1 MTSDVPR
8 TYHTTAFAA
17 LAGVTPRALR
27 HYDRLGLLRPRRSP
41 AGYRV
46 YTERDLQTLEEIV
59 ALKFIGV
66 PLKEI
71 AAIRRR
77 ATGPF
82 VQLLRAQL
90 ETLRARRRVLTR
102 AIDAIAAAEASLRA
116 GATPD
121 AQLIRRLI
129 EVMHM
134 DQHREEII
142 TAYTALLKAK
152 AAFLASLSDDQTLAL
167 RQRWTTLVGDVR
179 ESLGED
185 PAGPK
190 AQALLDRWM
199 ALLQE
204 LRGPLPPG
212 APAPDLDVAF
222 QSTSELREE
231 VWARRSEWLPPD
243 AAEQAAAVGS
253 SEEALAKVRAMAE
266 NVLGGDVLDFIQ
278 RARAARR

>member
-1 MTSDVPR
+1 MTSDASR
-8 TYHTTAFAA
+8 TYRTTAFAA

-27 HYDRLGLLRPRRSP
+27 HYDRLGLLEPRRSP
-41 AGYRV
+41 AGYRL

-71 AAIRRR
+71 TAIRRR

-82 VQLLRAQL
+82 VQVLRAQL
-90 ETLRARRRVLTR
+90 ETLRARRRLLTR

-121 AQLIRRLI
+121 AQLIKRLI

-134 DQHREEII
+134 DEQREDTIA
-142 TAYTALLKAK
+142 AYTALLKAK
-152 AAFLASLSDDQTLAL
+152 TAFLASLSDDQKLAL
-167 RQRWTTLVGDVR
+167 RQRWMTLIAEVR

-190 AQALLDRWM
+190 AQALLDRWI

-212 APAPDLDVAF
+212 APAPDLNVAF
-222 QSTSELREE
+222 QPAPDLREE

-243 AAEQAAAVGS
+243 AAEQSAGLGTA
-253 SEEALAKVRAMAE
+253 EEAMATVRAMAE
-266 NVLGGDVLDFIQ
+266 RFPGNDVMEFIQ

>member
-1 MTSDVPR
+1 MTSDVTR
-8 TYHTTAFAA
+8 TYRTTTFAA

-27 HYDRLGLLRPRRSP
+27 HYDRLGLLKPRRST
-41 AGYRV
+41 AGYRL
-46 YTERDLQTLEEIV
+46 YTERDLETLEEIV

-82 VQLLRAQL
+82 VELLRAQV

-116 GATPD
+116 GATAD

-134 DQHREEII
+134 DEQREDTI

-152 AAFLASLSDDQTLAL
+152 AAFLASLSSDQKLAL

-190 AQALLDRWM
+190 AQALLDRWI
-199 ALLQE
+199 ALLEE

-212 APAPDLDVAF
+212 APAPDLNVAF

-231 VWARRSEWLPPD
+231 VWARRSEWLPRD
-243 AAEQAAAVGS
+243 AAEEAAAIGS
-253 SEEALAKVRAMAE
+253 AEEALARVRAMAE
-266 NVLGGDVLDFIQ
+266 NVPGTDVMDFIQ

>member
-1 MTSDVPR
+1 MTSAVTR
-8 TYHTTAFAA
+8 TYRTRAFAA

-27 HYDRLGLLRPRRSP
+27 HYDRLGLLKPRRSP
-41 AGYRV
+41 AGYRL
-46 YTERDLQTLEEIV
+46 YTERDLETLEEIV

-82 VQLLRAQL
+82 VELLRAQL
-90 ETLRARRRVLTR
+90 DTLRSRRRVLTR

-116 GATPD
+116 GATAD

-134 DQHREEII
+134 DEQREDTI

-152 AAFLASLSDDQTLAL
+152 AAFLASLSDDQKLTL

-179 ESLGED
+179 DSLGED

-190 AQALLDRWM
+190 AQALLDRWI
-199 ALLQE
+199 ALLEE

-222 QSTSELREE
+222 QSTPELREE

-243 AAEQAAAVGS
+243 AAEQAAAIGS
-253 SEEALAKVRAMAE
+253 SEEALARVRAMAE
-266 NVLGGDVLDFIQ
+266 NFPGADVMDFVQ